1 MKLEQTV
8 CPSVVSLTNKA
19 CQNTT
24 TTFKQSKSF
33 EMSELAA
40 AYSKSFEEI
49 KAVLSAK
56 LKYLLKF
63 SDKTMT
69 MEFDKMLEKL
79 SISKQQ

>member
-8 CPSVVSLTNKA
+8 CPRVVSLTNEA
-19 CQNTT
+19 CKNTT
-24 TTFKQSKSF
+24 TTFKQSKLV

-49 KAVLSAK
+49 KTVLSAK

-63 SDKTMT
+63 SDKTMA

-79 SISKQQ
+79 SISEQQ